1 VNFLSKI
8 CSIFIALLFV
18 YTINFKSFVTV
29 SYFVNQT
36 EIIELFCAN
45 KDKPVLQCNGKC
57 HLATQLAEVENDT
70 EESPFSQSNL
80 SYNIEL
86 NLSFATTKI
95 DIQPKMKEV
104 KKVNYFTKKSIL
116 CDGFF
121 SINPPPPK
129 A

>member
-104 KKVNYFTKKSIL
+104 KKANYFTKNSIL

>member
-1 VNFLSKI
+1 
-8 CSIFIALLFV
+8 
-18 YTINFKSFVTV
+18 V

-104 KKVNYFTKKSIL
+104 KKANYFTKNSIL

-121 SINPPPPK
+121 SINFPPPK